1 MQLGAERIPTST
13 SKPTTHHLI
22 VLGRS
27 AGGQPRSYHLAS
39 ASASASASPRDAAY
53 RRLAVAVLG
62 LDIRTLARELRAT
75 RALGA
80 SVERG

>member
-1 MQLGAERIPTST
+1 MQLGAERISTST
-13 SKPTTHHLI
+13 SKPTAHHLI

-27 AGGQPRSYHLAS
+27 AGGQPRSYRL
-39 ASASASASPRDAAY
+39 ASASPRDAAY

-80 SVERG
+80 SLERS